1 MRSRFFYGW
10 VIVAIAFI
18 MMAVGYIQRSTF
30 AVFYPVLVEEFGW
43 DRGNTAL
50 IFSISIIV
58 YGLAAPVA
66 GRLVDRFGPRAVF
79 PFGVCLMSSG
89 IALCSIATQQW
100 HFYLLYGVVAAVG
113 LSMVGSTPLNALIA
127 NWFVRKRALAFG
139 LYSTG
144 FGFSLLASP
153 LIQSL
158 ITSLGR
164 QRAYLLMGVLTA
176 AIVVPLVLVFMR
188 RSPSD
193 KGTVPDGD
201 APRPIAPGAP
211 TPQRV
216 ETSWMRTEWTVHRAV
231 QTRQFWLLFIAD
243 MCLMGVAQ
251 QTVISHSVYLFRDSG
266 FGAQMAANAFSLYG
280 VGITIGYLCANFS
293 DRIGRERVIIPGCL
307 LAAAATALLFLVDG
321 PSRFW
326 LGCVSMFF
334 CGLGM
339 GAMVTTFFATIAD
352 LFQGRDYGAILGLM
366 TFGFSIGG
374 AFSPWFAGYLH
385 DVTGSYTV
393 AVGLVV
399 SALLAG
405 AVLVAL
411 VGPHRL
417 RPVRVLASTTLGRRV

>member
-18 MMAVGYIQRSTF
+18 MMAVGYTQRSTF

-66 GRLVDRFGPRAVF
+66 GRLVDRLGPRVVF

-89 IALCSIATQQW
+89 IALCSVATQQW
-100 HFYLLYGVVAAVG
+100 HFYVLYGVVAAVG

-139 LYSTG
+139 IYSTG
-144 FGFSLLASP
+144 FGVSLLASP

-158 ITSLGR
+158 ITGLGR
-164 QRAYLLMGVLTA
+164 QRAYLTMGIATA
-176 AIVVPLVLVFMR
+176 AIVVPLVLIFMR
-188 RSPSD
+188 RSPGE

-201 APRPIAPGAP
+201 APRTAAPGATAP
-211 TPQRV
+211 RRV
-216 ETSWMRTEWTVHRAV
+216 ETTWMRTEWTVRRAV
-231 QTRQFWLLFIAD
+231 RTRQFWLLFVAD

-251 QTVISHSVYLFRDSG
+251 QTVIAHSVYLFRDSG
-266 FGAQMAANAFSLYG
+266 FGAQTAANAFSFYG
-280 VGITIGYLCANFS
+280 VGITIGYLCANLS

-307 LAAAATALLFLVDG
+307 LAAAATALLFLVDS
-321 PSRFW
+321 PSRLW

-374 AFSPWFAGYLH
+374 AFSPWFAGWLH
-385 DVTGSYTV
+385 DVTGSYSV
-393 AVGLVV
+393 AVALVV
-399 SALLAG
+399 SALLVG
-405 AVLVAL
+405 AALVAL

-417 RPVRVLASTTLGRRV
+417 RPVRVLASTTPGGRV